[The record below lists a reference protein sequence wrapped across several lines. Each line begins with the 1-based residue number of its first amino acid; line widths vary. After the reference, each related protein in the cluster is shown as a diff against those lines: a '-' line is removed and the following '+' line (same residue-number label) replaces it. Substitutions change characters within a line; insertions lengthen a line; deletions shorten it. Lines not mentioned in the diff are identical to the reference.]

1 MTLRL
6 NSYRFYLRLSCY
18 FLPLVAFTI
27 AGYVR
32 LVLLRH
38 VLVPMVDYDPRF
50 YFVVLLMATLVWAI
64 ATETYGL
71 CDIEQ
76 LFREYTG
83 LRKVIPACVMTYVVL
98 SCILFFYRQQNFS
111 RVFFAVSAV
120 MLLSMT
126 ILTRILFRAL
136 LRSRYGARARVRV
149 LIVGAEAYARRVA
162 VRLSRG
168 SFVPTHVVGHIR
180 LPGQECVVK
189 DSPVFELEQVLN
201 GCGVP
206 FDELVIAVPPSQ
218 FERLGG
224 LLQQLEPLHVPIR
237 MVLDIGDRPIVRE
250 RLFQLGELQMLDLA
264 TTHLESPTY
273 FLLKRVFD
281 VVFSSFVL
289 IAGLPLFAVIA
300 VAIKLNSPGPVFF
313 RQERVGLNGRV
324 FRMCKF
330 RTMRVACDNS
340 SNQLHTAVNDPR
352 RTAVGAL
359 LRRTSLDE
367 LPQFYNVLIGD
378 MSVVGPRP
386 ELTFFARKFAQEV
399 LHYDTRHRLKVGI
412 TGWAQVNGWR
422 GNTSIQKR
430 IEADLYYLQNWT
442 LWLDMR
448 IVCMTVFKGL
458 LSKHAY

>member
-18 FLPLVAFTI
+18 LLPLVAFAVAAYI
-27 AGYVR
+27 R
-32 LVLLRH
+32 LELLRH
-38 VLVPMVDYDPRF
+38 RLVQRDYDPRF
-50 YFVVLLMATLVWAI
+50 YFVVLVIATLVWVI
-64 ATETYGL
+64 AAETYGL
-71 CDIEQ
+71 CDIE
-76 LFREYTG
+76 LIFREYSG
-83 LRKVIPACVMTYVVL
+83 LKKAIPACMMTYVVL

-120 MLLSMT
+120 VLLAATVLS
-126 ILTRILFRAL
+126 RVLFRAL
-136 LRSRYGARARVRV
+136 LRGRYGSHARVRV
-149 LIVGAEAYARRVA
+149 VLVGAEAYARKVA
-162 VRLSRG
+162 ARLSRA
-168 SFVPTHVVGHIR
+168 SFVPTEIVGHIR
-180 LPGQECVVK
+180 LPGQECHVK
-189 DSPVFELEQVLN
+189 DASVFDLEQVIN
-201 GCGVP
+201 GCGIA
-206 FDELVIAVPPSQ
+206 FDELVIAVPPTQ
-218 FERLGG
+218 FDRLGA
-224 LLQQLEPLHVPIR
+224 LLGQLEPLHVPIR

-250 RLFQLGELQMLDLA
+250 RLFQLGELQMLDLS
-264 TTHLESPTY
+264 TTHLETPTY
-273 FLLKRVFD
+273 FVLKRIFD
-281 VVFSSFVL
+281 VLFSSVVL

-300 VAIKLNSPGPVFF
+300 IAIKLNSPGPVFF

-324 FRMCKF
+324 FAMYKF
-330 RTMRVACDNS
+330 RTMRVAS
-340 SNQLHTAVNDPR
+340 HAVSNQQHTALNDPR
-352 RTAVGAL
+352 RTTVGTF

-367 LPQFYNVLIGD
+367 LPQFFNVLKGD

-399 LHYDTRHRLKVGI
+399 LNYDTRHRLKVGI

-442 LWLDMR
+442 LWLDLR

>member
-18 FLPLVAFTI
+18 SLPLLAFAVAAYI
-27 AGYVR
+27 RV
-32 LVLLRH
+32 VLLRNLL
-38 VLVPMVDYDPRF
+38 VLREYDPRF
-50 YFVVLLMATLVWAI
+50 YFVVLVIATLVWVI
-64 ATETYGL
+64 AAETYGL
-71 CDIEQ
+71 CDIEL

-83 LRKVIPACVMTYVVL
+83 LKKVIPACVMTYVVL
-98 SCILFFYRQQNFS
+98 SCILFFYRQQNVS

-120 MLLSMT
+120 VLLAAT
-126 ILTRILFRAL
+126 VLTRILFRAL
-136 LRSRYGARARVRV
+136 LRGRYASHALVRV
-149 LIVGAEAYARRVA
+149 VIVGAEAYARKVA
-162 VRLSRG
+162 ARLSRA
-168 SFVPTHVVGHIR
+168 SFVPTEIVGHIR

-189 DSPVFELEQVLN
+189 DASVFDLDQVIN
-201 GCGVP
+201 GCGIA
-206 FDELVIAVPPSQ
+206 FDELIIAVPPSQ
-218 FERLGG
+218 FERLSG
-224 LLQQLEPLHVPIR
+224 LLVQLEPLHVPIR

-250 RLFQLGELQMLDLA
+250 RLFQLGDLQMLDLA

-273 FLLKRVFD
+273 FVLKRVFD

-289 IAGLPLFAVIA
+289 FAGFPLFVVIA

-324 FRMCKF
+324 FTMYKF
-330 RTMRVACDNS
+330 RTMRVAPHEV

-352 RTAVGAL
+352 RTTVGTF

-367 LPQFYNVLIGD
+367 LPQFFNVLKGD

-386 ELTFFARKFAQEV
+386 ELTFFARKFAEEV
-399 LHYDTRHRLKVGI
+399 LNYDTRHRLKVGI

-448 IVCMTVFKGL
+448 IVCMTIFKGL

>member
-18 FLPLVAFTI
+18 LLPVVAFTI
-27 AGYVR
+27 AAYVR

-38 VLVPMVDYDPRF
+38 VLIQPDYDPRF
-50 YFVVLLMATLVWAI
+50 YFVVLLVATLVWAI
-64 ATETYGL
+64 AAETYGL
-71 CDIEQ
+71 CDIEE

-83 LRKVIPACVMTYVVL
+83 LKKVIPACVTTYVVL

-111 RVFFAVSAV
+111 RVFFAVSAA
-120 MLLSMT
+120 MLLSVT
-126 ILTRILFRAL
+126 ILARVLFRAI
-136 LRSRYGARARVRV
+136 LRSRYGSHARVRV
-149 LIVGAEAYARRVA
+149 LIAGAEGYARKVA
-162 VRLSRG
+162 ARLSRG
-168 SFVPTHVVGHIR
+168 SFVPTNVVGHIR

-189 DSPVFELEQVLN
+189 DSPVFELEQVIN
-201 GCGVP
+201 GCGVA
-206 FDELVIAVPPSQ
+206 FDELIIAVPHSQ
-218 FERLGG
+218 FERLDG
-224 LLQQLEPLHVPIR
+224 LLGQLEPLHVPIR

-250 RLFQLGELQMLDLA
+250 RLFQLGDLQMLDLA

-281 VVFSSFVL
+281 VAFSSFVM
-289 IAGLPLFAVIA
+289 IAGFPLFAVIA
-300 VAIKLNSPGPVFF
+300 VAVKLNSPGPVFF
-313 RQERVGLNGRV
+313 RQERVGLNNRV
-324 FRMCKF
+324 FTMYKF
-330 RTMRVACDNS
+330 RTMRVASDNS
-340 SNQLHTAVNDPR
+340 SNQLHTAVDDPR

-399 LHYDTRHRLKVGI
+399 LNYDTRHRLKVGI

-442 LWLDMR
+442 LWLDVR

>member
-18 FLPLVAFTI
+18 VLPLVAF
-27 AGYVR
+27 AVAAYVR
-32 LVLLRH
+32 LVSLRT
-38 VLVPMVDYDPRF
+38 VLAQRDYDPRF
-50 YFVVLLMATLVWAI
+50 YFVVLLVATLVWVI
-64 ATETYGL
+64 AAETYGL
-71 CDIEQ
+71 CDMEA

-83 LRKVIPACVMTYVVL
+83 LKKAIPACVTTYVVL

-111 RVFFAVSAV
+111 RVFFAVSAAF
-120 MLLSMT
+120 LLLGT
-126 ILTRILFRAL
+126 VLTRVLFRAV
-136 LRSRYGARARVRV
+136 LRSRYGSHARVRV
-149 LIVGAEAYARRVA
+149 LIVGAESYARKVA
-162 VRLSRG
+162 GRLSRV
-168 SFVPTHVVGHIR
+168 SFVPSDIVGHIR

-189 DSPVFELEQVLN
+189 DAPVFDLEQVVN
-201 GCGVP
+201 GCKVA
-206 FDELVIAVPPSQ
+206 FDELIIAVPPSQ

-224 LLQQLEPLHVPIR
+224 LLVQLEPLHVPIR

-250 RLFQLGELQMLDLA
+250 RLFQLGDLQMLDLA
-264 TTHLESPTY
+264 TTHLELPTY

-281 VVFSSFVL
+281 VVFSSLVL

-300 VAIKLNSPGPVFF
+300 LAIKLNSPGPVLF
-313 RQERVGLNGRV
+313 RQERVGLNGRL
-324 FRMCKF
+324 FTMYKF
-330 RTMRVACDNS
+330 RTMRVAS
-340 SNQLHTAVNDPR
+340 EAVSNQQHTAKNDPR
-352 RTAVGAL
+352 RTTVGTI
-359 LRRTSLDE
+359 LRSSSLDE
-367 LPQFYNVLIGD
+367 LPQFLNVLIGD

-399 LHYDTRHRLKVGI
+399 LNYDTRHRLKVGI

-442 LWLDMR
+442 LWLDVR